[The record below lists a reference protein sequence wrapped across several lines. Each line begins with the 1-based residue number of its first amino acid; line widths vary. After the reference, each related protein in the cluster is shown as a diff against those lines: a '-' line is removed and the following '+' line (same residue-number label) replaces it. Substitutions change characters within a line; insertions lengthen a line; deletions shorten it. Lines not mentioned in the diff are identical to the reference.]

1 MEILDHGA
9 HGPIAAVCVE
19 LVTQLGKVVTV
30 LLAFYNVCLKLCL
43 ACVVKMRRNLNTI
56 GFER

>member
-19 LVTQLGKVVTV
+19 LVTQLGKIVAV
-30 LLAFYNVCLKLCL
+30 LLAFYNVCSKLCL
-43 ACVVKMRRNLNTI
+43 ACVIKMRGDLNTL
-56 GFER
+56 GFEK

>member
-19 LVTQLGKVVTV
+19 LVTQLGKIVTV
-30 LLAFYNVCLKLCL
+30 LLAFYCVSLKLFF
-43 ACVVKMRRNLNTI
+43 AWVVKMRRDLNTI

>member
-19 LVTQLGKVVTV
+19 LVIQLGKIVTV
-30 LLAFYNVCLKLCL
+30 LLAFYSVCLKLCL
-43 ACVVKMRRNLNTI
+43 AYVVEMRRDLNTLE
-56 GFER
+56 FER